1 MGSKETENRVE
12 RDRQKGGSIKR
23 QARGKGLQQRQAKG
37 WCKMKGK
44 GRIKTGKGCKMTG
57 KGCKKTGNGL

>member
-37 WCKMKGK
+37 WCKMKGR
-44 GRIKTGKGCKMTG
+44 GRKKTGKGCKMTG